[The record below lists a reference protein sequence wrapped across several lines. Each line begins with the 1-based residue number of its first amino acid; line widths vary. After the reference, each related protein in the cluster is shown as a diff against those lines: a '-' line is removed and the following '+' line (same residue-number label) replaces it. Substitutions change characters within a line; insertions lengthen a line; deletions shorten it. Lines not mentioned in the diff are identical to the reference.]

1 MRTFRL
7 APLLA
12 LPLLIVACS
21 TAPIAPTAS
30 PSIVLSASPS
40 AAPTVVASAPPTVTP
55 TAEPSAPPTAPP
67 TPVPTAPPTVE
78 PTEPPTAIPTAA
90 PTAPPT
96 ASPTADPSPAP
107 TADAGALDPSLSDAG
122 IVARVTLSGDSRGFD
137 RDGTYDVIAVSDDGS
152 YCSFTFD
159 GEEYQAIA
167 YDLGTDPEQVQRL
180 SVTIPWDAIPEADG
194 ETTGV
199 DGRVSFDFN
208 AESFFGMTYTGDAS
222 HEDEGS
228 STIDV
233 NRAGQTLAFAFDA
246 TTWDDATFSGQAV
259 CATL

>member
-7 APLLA
+7 APIVA

-21 TAPIAPTAS
+21 TAPIAPTAP
-30 PSIVLSASPS
+30 PSVVPSASPS
-40 AAPTVVASAPPTVTP
+40 AA
-55 TAEPSAPPTAPP
+55 
-67 TPVPTAPPTVE
+67 
-78 PTEPPTAIPTAA
+78 PTAA

-96 ASPTADPSPAP
+96 ATPTDLPTATPTAPPTPEPTAPPTAPTSTPTVEPSPEP
-107 TADAGALDPSLSDAG
+107 TNGTGDLNPSLSDAG

-137 RDGTYDVIAVSDDGS
+137 RDGTYDVIAVSDDGP

-159 GEEYQAIA
+159 GDEYQAIA
-167 YDLGTDPEQVQRL
+167 YDLSTDLEQVQRL
-180 SVTIPWDAIPEADG
+180 SVTIPWDAIPESDG
-194 ETTGV
+194 DTLGV
-199 DGRVSFDFN
+199 EGRVSFDFN
-208 AESFFGMTYTGDAS
+208 AESIFGMTYTGDAS

-233 NRAGQTLAFAFDA
+233 DRAGQMVTFSFDS
-246 TTWDDATFSGQAV
+246 TTWDDATFSGQLV